1 MVGIITTLLII
12 AAALSA
18 DLVIETSAELTA
30 DVLLDSEAGSIVD
43 IARGPPAE
51 IVNLA
56 PQATIRWKTEA
67 P

>member
-1 MVGIITTLLII
+1 MVGIFTTLLIL

-18 DLVIETSAELTA
+18 DLIIETTAELNA
-30 DVLLDSEAGSIVD
+30 DILLDSEAGSIVD

-56 PQATIRWKTEA
+56 PQVTIRWKN
-67 P
+67 